1 MSQTDALEQT
11 GKRLIFEDSV
21 EVPAPID
28 QVYSRWTDFTSF
40 PEFMSNVEDVQRLGE
55 DRYHWVARIFG
66 AKEEWDAEVTD
77 QDANRRIA
85 WRSVS
90 GPYNAGM
97 VLFNP
102 TDSGQTEVRLR
113 LEYTPPGGRVGQA
126 LEKVTQIT
134 RKEVKEDLRNFKRL
148 MKGEQSLGVESSESE
163 QAGEGIN
170 RVLISLAPVA
180 TGALLGGVTAYYVE
194 RNAHPAIAMS
204 NLADMA
210 RNPRAYVN
218 MRRLGLDR
226 INVPY
231 IRETTTARPGAIAG
245 WTFAGLSV
253 ASVAAGAT
261 LRFMGRKNDALFVGQ
276 WAPTLLGLGVFSRV
290 LGSPRVPRPVNEIV
304 SWSFFGAGLGS
315 ILTSAFWRITN
326 KRKDSLFVGQ
336 WAPTMIVAAIVSRL
350 FRR

>member
-113 LEYTPPGGRVGQA
+113 LEYTPP
-126 LEKVTQIT
+126 
-134 RKEVKEDLRNFKRL
+134 
-148 MKGEQSLGVESSESE
+148 
-163 QAGEGIN
+163 
-170 RVLISLAPVA
+170 
-180 TGALLGGVTAYYVE
+180 
-194 RNAHPAIAMS
+194 
-204 NLADMA
+204 
-210 RNPRAYVN
+210 
-218 MRRLGLDR
+218 
-226 INVPY
+226 
-231 IRETTTARPGAIAG
+231 
-245 WTFAGLSV
+245 
-253 ASVAAGAT
+253 
-261 LRFMGRKNDALFVGQ
+261 
-276 WAPTLLGLGVFSRV
+276 
-290 LGSPRVPRPVNEIV
+290 
-304 SWSFFGAGLGS
+304 
-315 ILTSAFWRITN
+315 
-326 KRKDSLFVGQ
+326 
-336 WAPTMIVAAIVSRL
+336 
-350 FRR
+350 